1 MQTDLAFLELTGRA
15 SSGQASP
22 GVASLPGG
30 DGRHHLRGGR
40 LPGRSSADSRPIRDY
55 SGSLTR
61 VRQGGIQQQ
70 PRRRA
75 EPDSSDPA
83 AAALCPARAI
93 RCGSGSGD
101 VAARRLGARGTG
113 IPEGPSLVSDAQCG
127 ARLAALAAGFQRTV
141 DSVES
146 VTISRGVL
154 ESLIARSTPLGYAR
168 SGRATWL
175 VAVREYLRAHLDE
188 PVQTAALAAISGL
201 TECHLIRSFHLEFGL
216 PPHAYHLRLRLAV
229 AAELLSNGLSVST
242 VAYECGF
249 ADQSHLSRKFKEVYG
264 LTPAAWASGVLR
276 TVQDWGL
283 DCRHGGLDR
292 VELACTGIRD
302 LVRLGSAGP
311 IQVRPTTRIPGC
323 RDLGVDA

>member
-1 MQTDLAFLELTGRA
+1 MQTNRAFLEPA
-15 SSGQASP
+15 
-22 GVASLPGG
+22 PGG
-30 DGRHHLRGGR
+30 PAVG
-40 LPGRSSADSRPIRDY
+40 
-55 SGSLTR
+55 
-61 VRQGGIQQQ
+61 
-70 PRRRA
+70 RRA
-75 EPDSSDPA
+75 RVWRPFPEGIADIICVEDGSPDVPPRIHGRFGITLVRSPAFVRVESSSSLVAEQNRILLIPQLQLY
-83 AAALCPARAI
+83 ALRAQSAMAQ
-93 RCGSGSGD
+93 GPVTLLLEDSELEG
-101 VAARRLGARGTG
+101 LG

-127 ARLAALAAGFQRTV
+127 AQLAALAAGFQRTV
-141 DSVES
+141 DSVQT
-146 VTISRGVL
+146 VPISRGVL

-264 LTPAAWASGVLR
+264 LTPAAWGTAAAGTRRASAMVPAKPSAR
-276 TVQDWGL
+276 DNFVQKVAHAVVSG
-283 DCRHGGLDR
+283 
-292 VELACTGIRD
+292 
-302 LVRLGSAGP
+302 
-311 IQVRPTTRIPGC
+311 
-323 RDLGVDA
+323 